1 MSDNN
6 NQDDKSK
13 EFTYMDSA
21 EDVAKNNLDFDND
34 ENVSMMADSENKKSE
49 KKPGK
54 IKIIGKWLLA
64 GFLYAISWIII
75 SSILKENIIMAN
87 SLSFDAKYLILF
99 LSFPLIS
106 SIISLIFAH
115 MAFGRD
121 YALWDSTL
129 FYTLIFGGFL
139 FYILTISAYG
149 QFSNK
154 FASDITFNVYCMGCG
169 CVPVRALHLYSN
181 LVGWFGFEIKNICG
195 IKNISTD

>member
-1 MSDNN
+1 
-6 NQDDKSK
+6 
-13 EFTYMDSA
+13 MDSA

-139 FYILTISAYG
+139 FYVLTISAYG

-154 FASDITFNVYCMGCG
+154 FASDITFNVYCMGCF
-169 CVPVRALHLYSN
+169 VLL
-181 LVGWFGFEIKNICG
+181 NIVLP
-195 IKNISTD
+195 ILLKPKKS